1 MTYSISQI
9 SKILQA
15 ELTGILSVK
24 ELPVKQLLID
34 SRSLAEPHGVM
45 FIALKTANNDGH
57 RFIKELYEKG
67 VRCFLV
73 NKGFNEISPYQD
85 AAFIQVPDTLKA
97 LQELAIWH
105 RKQFDIPV
113 LAITGSNGK
122 TIVKEWLYQLIS
134 PDKNIVKSPLSYNSQ
149 VGVPLSVWQMDDSN
163 EIGIFE
169 AGISQPGEMEKLE
182 KIISPTV
189 GIFTNIGEA
198 HASNFKDTQ
207 EKVEEKMK
215 LFKHVKTLIYCR
227 DYKNIDHALRY
238 NSTYAGL
245 RFFTWSLKTD
255 ADLKIINI
263 SQGAGSTS
271 IEALFRGDKTSITIP
286 FTDDASIE
294 NAMHCWAYLLFTGY
308 ENTVIAERMNNLQPV
323 AMRMEMLKGMNNCTL
338 INDSYNSDINS
349 LTVALNF
356 LHRQEQHIGKTIVLS
371 DITQNGKDEKEL
383 YERIAS
389 IIKAKAPTR
398 LIGIGEAISRN
409 AGLFDIV
416 SEPQTPKGALN
427 STIHSPPKADLGLSE
442 KTFFSSTE
450 DFLKHLHEFNFKDE
464 AILLKGARSFEFE
477 KISRILQEKAHETV
491 MLINLAA
498 IAHNLTYYRSLLKP
512 STKIMAMVKAFSY
525 GSGSFEIANMLQ
537 FHRADYLAVA
547 YPDEG
552 VELRNA
558 GISLPIMVMNPEP
571 GSYDLFLKYRMEPE
585 VYSFR
590 TLKMAAEAIMH
601 SGSNEK
607 LPVHIKLDTGMH
619 RLGFAEENLGE
630 LLAML
635 AQTPALTVKSIFSH
649 LAASGSDKHKDFTL
663 QQIEKFTK
671 WSDKIMAALPYPII
685 RHILNSAG
693 IARYPEAQFD
703 MVRLGIGLY
712 GVGNDAAEQRKL
724 ENAGILKSVISQVM
738 HLKKG
743 ETVGYNQSGVL
754 EKDSTIATVAIG
766 YADGI
771 SREFG
776 NGNGKM
782 KVHGKLAPLV
792 GDVCMDMCMLDITGI
807 AAKEG
812 DEVLIFDDAASLLQT
827 AKDMNTIPYET
838 LTSLSGRVKR
848 VYIHE

>member
-1 MTYSISQI
+1 MAYPVSQI
-9 SKILQA
+9 AIILNA
-15 ELTGILSVK
+15 ELTGNLSAK
-24 ELPVKQLLID
+24 DSLVKQLLID
-34 SRSLAEPHGVM
+34 SRTLAEPEGVM
-45 FIALKTANNDGH
+45 FVALKTPNNDGH
-57 RFIKELYEKG
+57 RFIKELYGKG
-67 VRCFLV
+67 VRIFLV
-73 NKGFNEISPYQD
+73 NADYAKANDFKD
-85 AAFIQVPDTLKA
+85 ASFIKVKDTLSA
-97 LQELAIWH
+97 LQQLTTFH
-105 RKQFDIPV
+105 REQFDIPV
-113 LAITGSNGK
+113 IAITGSNGK
-122 TIVKEWLYQLIS
+122 TIVKEWLHQLLS
-134 PDKNIVKSPLSYNSQ
+134 PDKNVVKSPLSYNSQ
-149 VGVPLSVWQMDDSN
+149 VGVPLSVWQMD
-163 EIGIFE
+163 EAHELGIFE

-182 KIISPTV
+182 KIISPTI

-198 HASNFKDTQ
+198 HSANFQNTQ
-207 EKVEEKMK
+207 EKVEEKME
-215 LFKHVKTLIYCR
+215 LFRHVDTLIYCR
-227 DYKNIDHALRY
+227 DYRNIDHAMKY
-238 NSTYAGL
+238 NSAYAGL
-245 RFFTWSLKTD
+245 RFFTWSAKMD
-255 ADLKIINI
+255 ADLRVTNIAQGVGNTTIDAQFNGNKI
-263 SQGAGSTS
+263 
-271 IEALFRGDKTSITIP
+271 SITIP

-294 NAMHCWAYLLFTGY
+294 NAMHCWAYMLFSGY
-308 ENTVIAERMNNLQPV
+308 ENTVIAERMNGLQPV
-323 AMRMEMLKGMNNCTL
+323 AMRMEMLKGMNNCTI

-349 LTVALNF
+349 LSVALNF
-356 LHRQEQHIGKTIVLS
+356 LHRQEQHSHKTIILS
-371 DITQNGKDEKEL
+371 DITQSGNDEIEL
-383 YERIAS
+383 YGRIAATL
-389 IIKAKAPTR
+389 KAKPPTR

-409 AGLFDIV
+409 AGLFDL
-416 SEPQTPKGALN
+416 EKHFFA
-427 STIHSPPKADLGLSE
+427 STA
-442 KTFFSSTE
+442 
-450 DFLKHLHEFNFKDE
+450 DFLKHIHEFNFKDE

-477 KISRILQEKAHETV
+477 KISHVLQEKAHETV

-498 IAHNLTYYRSLLKP
+498 IAHNLAYYRSLIKP

-537 FHRADYLAVA
+537 FHHADYLAVA

-590 TLKMAAEAIMH
+590 TLKMATEAVKH
-601 SGSNEK
+601 TVGAQNFVP
-607 LPVHIKLDTGMH
+607 LPIHIKLDTGMH
-619 RLGFAEENLGE
+619 RLGFAEENLEE
-630 LLAML
+630 LIALL
-635 AQTPALTVKSIFSH
+635 AQTPQLTVKSIFSH

-663 QQIEKFTK
+663 QQVEKFTK
-671 WSDKIMAALPYPII
+671 WSDKIMAALPYPVM

-693 IARYPEAQFD
+693 IARYPQAQFD

-743 ETVGYNQSGVL
+743 ETVGYNQRGVL

-776 NGNGKM
+776 NGKGKM
-782 KVHGKLAPLV
+782 KVHGKLAPIV

-812 DEVLIFDDAASLLQT
+812 DEVLIFDDAASLQQV

>member
-1 MTYSISQI
+1 MAYTISQI
-9 SKILQA
+9 VAILKI
-15 ELTGILSVK
+15 ELKCESSMN
-24 ELPVKQLLID
+24 EMPVKQLLID
-34 SRSLAEPHGVM
+34 SRTLAEPDGVM
-45 FIALKTANNDGH
+45 FVALKTTNNDGH

-67 VRCFLV
+67 VRIFLV
-73 NKGFNEISPYQD
+73 NVEFKDSPNYKE
-85 AAFIQVPDTLKA
+85 AAFITVNDTLIA
-97 LQELAIWH
+97 LQQIAVSH

-113 LAITGSNGK
+113 IAITGSNGK
-122 TIVKEWLYQLIS
+122 TIVKEWLYQLLS
-134 PDKNIVKSPLSYNSQ
+134 PDKNVVKSPLSYNSQ
-149 VGVPLSVWQMDDSN
+149 VGVPLSIWQMDN
-163 EIGIFE
+163 THELGIFE

-182 KIISPTV
+182 HIISPSA

-198 HASNFKDTQ
+198 HGANFKETQ

-215 LFKHVKTLIYCR
+215 LFKNVKTLIYCR
-227 DYKNIDHALRY
+227 HYKNIDHALKY

-245 RFFTWSLKTD
+245 RFFTWSALTD
-255 ADLKIINI
+255 ADVKIKNI
-263 SQGAGSTS
+263 SQSSGNTHITAVFKGNE
-271 IEALFRGDKTSITIP
+271 ISITIP
-286 FTDDASIE
+286 FLDEASVE
-294 NAMHCWAYLLFTGY
+294 NAMNCWAYMLFAGY
-308 ENTVIAERMNNLQPV
+308 ENTMIAERMSGLQPV
-323 AMRMEMLKGMNNCTL
+323 AMRMEMLKGMNNCTI
-338 INDSYNSDINS
+338 INDSYNSDIDS
-349 LTVALNF
+349 LSVALNF
-356 LHRQEQHIGKTIVLS
+356 LHRQEQNSNKTIILS
-371 DITQNGKDEKEL
+371 DITQSGKEENEL
-383 YERIAS
+383 YGKIAS
-389 IIKAKAPTR
+389 IMKAKPHTR

-409 AGLFDIV
+409 AGLFNV
-416 SEPQTPKGALN
+416 
-427 STIHSPPKADLGLSE
+427 E
-442 KTFFSSTE
+442 KHFFANTA
-450 DFLKHLHEFNFKDE
+450 DFLKQLHEFNFRDE
-464 AILLKGARSFEFE
+464 AILLKGARNFEFE
-477 KISRILQEKAHETV
+477 KISKVLQEKAHETV

-498 IAHNLTYYRSLLKP
+498 IAHNLAYYRSLLKP

-590 TLKMAAEAIMH
+590 TLKMAAEAVAH

-607 LPVHIKLDTGMH
+607 LPIHIKLDTGMH
-619 RLGFAEENLGE
+619 RLGFAEEDIEQLIT
-630 LLAML
+630 LL
-635 AQTPALTVKSIFSH
+635 AQTPALIVKSVFSH
-649 LAASGSDKHKDFTL
+649 LAASGSDKHKNFT
-663 QQIEKFTK
+663 QEQINKFTQ
-671 WSDKIMAALPYPII
+671 WSDKILKALPYPVM

-693 IARYPEAQFD
+693 IARFPEAQFD

-743 ETVGYNQSGVL
+743 ETIGYNQRGVL
-754 EKDSTIATVAIG
+754 EKNSTIATIAIG

-776 NGNGKM
+776 NGKGKI
-782 KVHGKLAPLV
+782 KVHGKLAPVV
-792 GDVCMDMCMLDITGI
+792 GDVCMDMLMIDITGI
-807 AAKEG
+807 DAKEG
-812 DEVLIFDDAASLLQT
+812 DEVIIFDDSASLLQT